1 MFSLCQSS
9 TCGYNYLRVGG
20 RDGRLYLLDTTG
32 DRFEE
37 ITVSLKINYCNR
49 ADILQGGLRT
59 VPTNTE
65 VFLCSL

>member
-1 MFSLCQSS
+1 MFSLCQSF

-37 ITVSLKINYCNR
+37 ITVSLKVDLCNR
-49 ADILQGGLRT
+49 VD
-59 VPTNTE
+59 
-65 VFLCSL
+65 